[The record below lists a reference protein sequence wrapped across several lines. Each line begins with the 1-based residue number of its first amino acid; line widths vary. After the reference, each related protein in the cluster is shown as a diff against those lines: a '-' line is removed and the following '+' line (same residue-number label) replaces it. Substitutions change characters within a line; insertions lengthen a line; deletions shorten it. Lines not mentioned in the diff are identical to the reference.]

1 MEDVQMA
8 DVTTTSVAQKT
19 ILVIEDSPTQ
29 ALHLRTLLQE
39 AGGRVLVAN
48 DGSTGLQIAQH
59 MVPDLIV
66 LDVQMPGMNGL
77 QVCEAL
83 RQAQETCNIPVI
95 MLTRHDDP
103 EMVALGM
110 QSGITDYIPKD
121 AFADVVLIE
130 TLKEMGIIPT
140 VA

>member
-1 MEDVQMA
+1 
-8 DVTTTSVAQKT
+8 
-19 ILVIEDSPTQ
+19 
-29 ALHLRTLLQE
+29 
-39 AGGRVLVAN
+39 
-48 DGSTGLQIAQH
+48 
-59 MVPDLIV
+59 V

-83 RQAQETCNIPVI
+83 KETGETRDIPVI

-103 EMVALGM
+103 EMVVMGM

-130 TLKEMGIIPT
+130 TLREMEIIPG